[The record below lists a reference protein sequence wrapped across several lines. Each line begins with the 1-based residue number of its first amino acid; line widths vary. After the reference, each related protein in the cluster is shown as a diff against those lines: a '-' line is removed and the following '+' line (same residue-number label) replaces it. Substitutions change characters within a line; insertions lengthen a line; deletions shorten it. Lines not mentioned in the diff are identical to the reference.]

1 MAKAIDGGTL
11 RDNLTDIYGNGNRL
25 VYLNDVLDLIDEQPT
40 LTPPNEWVSVENAVP
55 DPGERV
61 LATDGT
67 FVGEAYRTSANT
79 WYRHTGFPWRDCL
92 QSIVTLWMPL
102 PTADKDNHV
111 PAKAPN
117 EPLTI
122 EQMREM
128 LERSEIIGAA
138 VIVSDGDVLCCGVL
152 DERADDGICASTGA
166 SGEWLKEKDYG
177 DGWLAYAYPAAR
189 IDREKWEPCDACS
202 NAKHIVG
209 LALAIMDDGSDH
221 RIDTKMNCEYS
232 FCPNCGRPLTDEAW
246 AELER
251 RVCGEV

>member
-1 MAKAIDGGTL
+1 LIITQGVILVDDIKRALLGDKEAAKRLTQDG
-11 RDNLTDIYGNGNRL
+11 R
-25 VYLNDVLDLIDEQPT
+25 NDMPT

-102 PTADKDNHV
+102 PTADKDNHA

-177 DGWLAYAYPAAR
+177 NGWLAYAYPAAQ
-189 IDREKWEPCDACS
+189 IGWGKWEPCMWCVLNGQFGLNNYCS
-202 NAKHIVG
+202 A
-209 LALAIMDDGSDH
+209 
-221 RIDTKMNCEYS
+221 
-232 FCPNCGRPLTDEAW
+232 CGRPLTEEAW

-251 RVCGEV
+251 RLQE

>member
-1 MAKAIDGGTL
+1 MARAIDADAFREWWLENGENEYVYDTNAFL
-11 RDNLTDIYGNGNRL
+11 ESIDNW
-25 VYLNDVLDLIDEQPT
+25 PT

-102 PTADKDNHV
+102 PTVDKDNHV

-117 EPLTI
+117 EPLTV
-122 EQMREM
+122 EQLRGTPHGKIKDKT
-128 LERSEIIGAA
+128 LQHIC
-138 VIVSDGDVLCCGVL
+138 D
-152 DERADDGICASTGA
+152 RAN
-166 SGEWLKEKDYG
+166 E
-177 DGWLAYAYPAAR
+177 LAYAYPASR
-189 IDREKWEPCDACS
+189 IGREKWEPCDVCS

-221 RIDTKMNCEYS
+221 RVDTKMNCEYS